1 MFRKSSIL
9 AVLCVVFICY
19 SCGPSKKLK
28 ASQAEVAQLT
38 TNNNEL
44 KATNNDLV
52 SKNTDLQK
60 QVSDLTNSSQVAK
73 QEIEKYK
80 SDCASSKER
89 LQILETAL
97 SEMYNNLQEVE
108 KVIEEG
114 MINFA
119 GKGVDV
125 RYQDGFVYVDMQDN
139 LLYQSGSAKVSP
151 EGKKALAAL
160 ADALN
165 DYPKLKVIVIGNT
178 DDKQFKSGSDNWSL
192 STERANGVVRLL
204 SKTYQVDPM
213 RLTAAGRA
221 NFSPIADN
229 STKEGRAKNRHT
241 EIILN
246 PNLDRIWENVQ
257 KQQ

>member
-9 AVLCVVFICY
+9 AILCFAFIYY

-28 ASQAEVAQLT
+28 ASQAEVVQL
-38 TNNNEL
+38 NNSNNEL
-44 KATNNDLV
+44 RATNSDLV
-52 SKNTDLQK
+52 SKNNDLQK
-60 QVSDLTNSSQVAK
+60 QVSDLTNGNQMAK
-73 QEIEKYK
+73 QEFEKYK
-80 SDCASSKER
+80 ADCVSSKER
-89 LQILETAL
+89 LQVLETAL
-97 SEMYNNLQEVE
+97 SEMYNNMQEVE

-114 MINFA
+114 MVNFA
-119 GKGVDV
+119 GKGVEV
-125 RYQDGFVYVDMQDN
+125 HYKDGFVYVDMQDN
-139 LLYQSGSAKVSP
+139 LLYQSGSSSLSA
-151 EGKKALAAL
+151 EGKKALGAL

-204 SKTYQVDPM
+204 SKSYKVDPM

-221 NFSPIADN
+221 NYSPIADN

-257 KQQ
+257 KQ

>member
-1 MFRKSSIL
+1 MFKKSSIL
-9 AVLCVVFICY
+9 AIFCVAFICY
-19 SCGPSKKLK
+19 SCGSSKKLE
-28 ASQAEVAQLT
+28 ASKAEVIQLT
-38 TNNNEL
+38 NTVTEL
-44 KATNNDLV
+44 RATNSDLV
-52 SKNTDLQK
+52 SKNNELQK
-60 QVSDLTNSSQVAK
+60 QVSDLTSGSQAAK
-73 QEIEKYK
+73 QEFEKYK
-80 SDCASSKER
+80 ADCASSKER
-89 LQILETAL
+89 LQVLESAL
-97 SEMYNNLQEVE
+97 SDMYNNMQEVE

-114 MINFA
+114 MVNFA
-119 GKGVDV
+119 GKGVEV
-125 RYQDGFVYVDMQDN
+125 HYKDGFVYVDMQDN
-139 LLYQSGSAKVSP
+139 LLYQSGSSSVSP

-204 SKTYQVDPM
+204 SKNYQVDPM

-221 NFSPIADN
+221 NYSPIADN
-229 STKEGRAKNRHT
+229 GTKEGRAKNRHT

-257 KQQ
+257 KQ